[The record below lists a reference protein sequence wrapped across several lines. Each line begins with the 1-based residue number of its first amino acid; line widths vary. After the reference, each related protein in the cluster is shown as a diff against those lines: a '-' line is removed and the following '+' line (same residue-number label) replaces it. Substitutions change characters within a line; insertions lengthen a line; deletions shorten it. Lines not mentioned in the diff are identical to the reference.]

1 MLLGRYLLR
10 RLLLA
15 GPTLLGVLF
24 ITFALTRIIPG
35 NPIDRMVGFFVS
47 DERRAEIMREHGLD
61 QPYHIQFA
69 RYLGGLVRGNL
80 GTSFLTSRPVVDDLR
95 QRFPATLELTVCA
108 MTIAVLAAV
117 PLGVASAVW
126 KDSWVDHLGRVLSVI
141 GVSVPVFWFGL
152 VLVYLFF
159 FKLGIAPPPIGRL
172 EPSVVAPPVVTG
184 LVTIDALMARN
195 LPALWSGLR
204 VLTLPAFVLGFAAM
218 APLARMARSGM
229 VEALDSPFVRAARA
243 LGLPARTVVMR
254 HALKNALLPVVT
266 MIAVVFGYQ
275 LGGVVLIESIFS
287 WPGLG
292 QYAFNAAANADF
304 PAIQGFILYA
314 TTIYILLF
322 LVVDLLYSVL
332 DRRVRYQ

>member
-61 QPYHIQFA
+61 QPYHTQFV
-69 RYLGGLVRGNL
+69 RYLGGLVRGDL

-117 PLGVASAVW
+117 PLGIASAVW

-229 VEALDSPFVRAARA
+229 VEALDSPYVRAARA

-322 LVVDLLYSVL
+322 LVVDVLYGVL